1 MGASAWRMY
10 MASIKRPNNRTSGPR
25 RDPAQSTENP
35 QRVGRGAASGSRD
48 SRENPD
54 NQKDAAAPVTGAEY
68 RRKMRHRLRGF
79 GIVFI
84 ILFALLVVYF
94 VHYAIS
100 NQVKLFDNDYNHR
113 DELLEKRNSKGT
125 IYSSDGQVLAET
137 VLGTDSSGN
146 VTQSRNY
153 PYANEFAHIVGYSD
167 MGGSG
172 IEEYYKYDLLH
183 SDISLLEKIQYDN
196 SDTAQ
201 GRMYPG
207 NCLVTTLN
215 TKVQGAAYQAIRSV
229 TGSSGNAKGAVVAT
243 DPKTGAILAMVSE
256 PDFDP
261 NSVSANWDS
270 LISDK
275 TNGTLV
281 NRATNGL
288 YPPGSTFK
296 IIDSIELLSEDP
308 DALDTYSFN
317 CPGYFTKDGET
328 INCDDNV
335 AHGEEDLT
343 KSFAVSCNSSFSNI
357 GINDITKSRFRSLLD
372 DLYFNTALPYDLG
385 AAQSKIAVSN
395 DISTKEMMQ
404 VAIGQGTT
412 EISPLHMNMITCA
425 VANGGIMMKPHVAAS
440 LQDADG
446 STLKTYHTESLG
458 QVIDSDVASKVQQLM
473 RAVVSESDGTAHSA
487 FTTTSY
493 TVSGKTGSAEYDS
506 EGNSHAWFTCYAPAD
521 DPQIC
526 VTVVVEGG
534 GFGAST
540 AVPIAKQV
548 LDAYFA
554 Q

>member
-1 MGASAWRMY
+1 MPGIRRSDT
-10 MASIKRPNNRTSGPR
+10 NRTGKR
-25 RDPAQSTENP
+25 RDADRSGADP
-35 QRVGRGAASGSRD
+35 QRVGRGSAPDSDNRSQNDGGSD
-48 SRENPD
+48 S
-54 NQKDAAAPVTGAEY
+54 APIPGEEY
-68 RRKMRHRLRGF
+68 RRKIRHRLRGF
-79 GIVFI
+79 AIVFI
-84 ILFALLVVYF
+84 GLFAVLVVYF
-94 VHYAIS
+94 VHYALA
-100 NQVKLFDNDYNHR
+100 NQVKLFDNNYNHR
-113 DELLEKRNSKGT
+113 DELLAQRNTKGT
-125 IYSSDGQVLAET
+125 IYSADGEVLAET
-137 VLGTDSSGN
+137 ELSTDSDGN

-153 PYANEFAHIVGYSD
+153 PYENEFAHVVGYSA

-172 IEEYYKYDLLH
+172 IEEYYKYELLH
-183 SDISLLEKIQYDN
+183 SDISIFEQMQHDN
-196 SDTAQ
+196 SDSAAD
-201 GRMYPG
+201 RMYPG

-215 TKVQGAAYQAIRSV
+215 TEIQGAAYKAIRSV
-229 TGSSGNAKGAVVAT
+229 TGSSGSAKGAVIAT
-243 DPKTGAILAMVSE
+243 NPKTGEILAMVSE

-261 NSVSANWDS
+261 NNVTANWNS
-270 LISDK
+270 LISDED
-275 TNGTLV
+275 TGVLV

-296 IIDSIELLSEDP
+296 IIDSIELLTEDA
-308 DALDTYSFN
+308 DALDTYSFD
-317 CPGYFTKDGET
+317 CEGSFTEDGET

-357 GINDITKSRFRSLLD
+357 GVNLIQKSSFRSLLD
-372 DLYFNTALPYDLG
+372 DLYFNTELPYDLG
-385 AAQSKIAVSN
+385 AAQSKIEVSN
-395 DISTKEMMQ
+395 DISTKDMMQ
-404 VAIGQGTT
+404 VSIGQGTT

-425 VANGGIMMKPHVAAS
+425 VANGGVMMKPHVASS

-446 STLKTYHTESLG
+446 NTLKTYRSESLG
-458 QVIDSDVASKVQQLM
+458 QVIDSDVASKVQTLM

-487 FTTTSY
+487 FQSTSY

-521 DPQIC
+521 DPEIC

-540 AVPIAKQV
+540 AVPVAKSV